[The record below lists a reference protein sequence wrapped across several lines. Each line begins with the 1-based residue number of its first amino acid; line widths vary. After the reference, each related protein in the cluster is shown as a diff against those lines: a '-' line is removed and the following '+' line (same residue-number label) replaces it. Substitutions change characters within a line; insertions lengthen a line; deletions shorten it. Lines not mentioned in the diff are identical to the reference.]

1 MGGNDRL
8 AFLKQEKYRKST
20 DGRISNA
27 IIAFI
32 APIVSSVNFYLV
44 VSEI

>member
-32 APIVSSVNFYLV
+32 APIVSSLFYLV